1 MDPQRGVLKVYRPP
15 RRRGE
20 MRSRVVLLV
29 VAVVFLGVSLA
40 VFFAIPRTGTQPT
53 NATPEPP
60 ASHTSAVDVT
70 LTVDSIDA
78 ATGSMRMRLLAS
90 PGERLPPDG
99 ALLVT
104 SVGGI
109 PTIPIA
115 PNRLNQ
121 EQSTTLLFQKGDV
134 IDYPF
139 ETYGATLQV
148 VAFGGTDPTISA
160 STTRP
165 ILEVSGS
172 AVSHAAGFSITT
184 HSRRETGGV
193 VSTDFLV
200 RRTLGTRGW
209 VLAMMAIYWALA
221 LGAAAVTVL
230 VVARKRT
237 WETRLLAWLG
247 AVLFALV
254 TFRAAAPGSPPVGT
268 FFDYSSV
275 FESVGIV
282 AVSLVVLI
290 VYYIA
295 QSPELLNLAPPSDD
309 RR

>member
-1 MDPQRGVLKVYRPP
+1 MCRARSTATVRGASANTRGAHRLTAPTSPRLRVL
-15 RRRGE
+15 
-20 MRSRVVLLV
+20 
-29 VAVVFLGVSLA
+29 A
-40 VFFAIPRTGTQPT
+40 
-53 NATPEPP
+53 

-254 TFRAAAPGSPPVGT
+254 TFRT

-295 QSPELLNLAPPSDD
+295 
-309 RR
+309 